1 MFQRRLSVGNEWAI
15 DWAGLENWEGVQE
28 WKFSRVMTVV
38 WSSVEAWITVRRG
51 MQVIGGILV
60 GQKDVY
66 ALRSDSFAQGLD
78 MFVGIANPSEVE
90 KWQWEPCKRG
100 QPGRWPR
107 LV

>member
-1 MFQRRLSVGNEWAI
+1 MEIFKSDDCCVEQRG
-15 DWAGLENWEGVQE
+15 GVDH
-28 WKFSRVMTVV
+28 
-38 WSSVEAWITVRRG
+38 RRG

-66 ALRSDSFAQGLD
+66 ALRNDSFAQGLD